1 VLRDRRVRS
10 QMVRKKKRRRE
21 KIKKKKKRRKRRKC
35 NLIGALE
42 QRWTCNAR
50 ISA

>member
-35 NLIGALE
+35 NLTGALE